1 MSPGDDTVLE
11 EIRNPALLVSRG
23 PRRSTKIVLFPVRF
37 LYTADTGQVGSN
49 ALAVEHYLANTQ
61 APARKLAAAA
71 LGWRDSTPKK
81 TEEAVALA
89 QRELVPLYLQYID
102 DHITRLAAAGRAD
115 LAESFGQWRTRLL
128 A

>member
-1 MSPGDDTVLE
+1 
-11 EIRNPALLVSRG
+11 
-23 PRRSTKIVLFPVRF
+23 
-37 LYTADTGQVGSN
+37 
-49 ALAVEHYLANTQ
+49 LAVEHYLADAE
-61 APARKLAAAA
+61 APARELVVAA
-71 LGWRDSTPKK
+71 LGWRDSAPKK
-81 TEEAVALA
+81 TEEAVALL